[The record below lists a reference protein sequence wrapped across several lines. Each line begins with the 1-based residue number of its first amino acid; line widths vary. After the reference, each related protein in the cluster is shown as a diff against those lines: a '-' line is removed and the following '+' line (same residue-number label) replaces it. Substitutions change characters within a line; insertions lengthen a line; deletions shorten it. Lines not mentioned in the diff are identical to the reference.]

1 MAGQNPESRAEWRAV
16 LGPSPSSSPFQ
27 GEETE
32 INRKKIAPPPILV
45 SGDANARADVGA
57 KEDAMIAILIVC
69 LAVSCSILIVAFAW
83 NRIRGRSIA
92 ASLPAGLRNA
102 ARFAGGPFSI
112 SIAIHLAIILAL
124 IVAVHESRARDLTMA
139 VILEPGAIHP
149 FENAEPLEIPDVP
162 MPQFN
167 TKSPDDSPPVVDL
180 NKVLGANSNEISAT
194 PSDTGLDIG
203 RHLGDLLN
211 PHPGSGGGGGTFP
224 WFVNELRHKGLDI
237 VLVIDG
243 TKSMDF
249 VMADVKARMTQ
260 LAVRVRQL
268 VPIARVG
275 VVVFGG
281 KGDPIDMQPL
291 TLSTA
296 KLQTFLGSITAKGG
310 GEWQENTLGGVQ
322 AAVTRMDWKPY
333 ARKVIVL
340 IGDSP
345 PEPEDFAPL
354 LALIRDFRRNNGTL
368 SGIDVQDEE
377 HERYE
382 REFWI
387 KVHHEEP
394 TLKDIGP
401 LPPFAKQAQAAYK
414 VLAVA
419 GGGSIRSLSRDANV
433 NHQVMILVFGDKWQD
448 EVNQLRIEIAGGR
461 DTNSAAANK

>member
-1 MAGQNPESRAEWRAV
+1 
-16 LGPSPSSSPFQ
+16 
-27 GEETE
+27 
-32 INRKKIAPPPILV
+32 
-45 SGDANARADVGA
+45 
-57 KEDAMIAILIVC
+57 MIAILVVC

-83 NRIRGRSIA
+83 TRIRGIPIA
-92 ASLPAGLRNA
+92 ESMPVGLRNA
-102 ARFAGGPFSI
+102 ARFAGGPFSF
-112 SIAIHLAIILAL
+112 SIAIHLAIIFAL
-124 IVAVHESRARDLTMA
+124 IFAVHESRARDLTMA

-149 FENAEPLEIPDVP
+149 FENAEPLDFLDPP
-162 MPQFN
+162 MPDLN
-167 TKSPDDSPPVVDL
+167 TKMPDDSPPVVDTK
-180 NKVLGANSNEISAT
+180 KVLEANSPDIAAT
-194 PSDTGLDIG
+194 PSNNGLDIG
-203 RHLGDLLN
+203 PRHFNDHLN
-211 PHPGSGGGGGTFP
+211 LHPGLGGEGGETFG
-224 WFVNELRHKGLDI
+224 WFITGLRHKGLDI

-296 KLQTFLGSITAKGG
+296 RLQTFLGSITAKGG

-345 PEPEDFAPL
+345 PEQEDFAPL
-354 LALIRDFRRNNGTL
+354 LALIGDFRRNNGTL
-368 SGIDVQDEE
+368 SGIDVQQEE

-382 REFWI
+382 RELFI
-387 KVHHEEP
+387 KVHRVEP
-394 TLKDIGP
+394 TPKDIGP
-401 LPPFAKQAQAAYK
+401 LPQFAKQAQAAYK
-414 VLAVA
+414 VLAST
-419 GGGSIRSLSRDANV
+419 GGGSIRSLSHDADV

-448 EVNQLRIEIAGGR
+448 EVGRLRVEVAGGR
-461 DTNSAAANK
+461 DSSSAAANK

>member
-1 MAGQNPESRAEWRAV
+1 
-16 LGPSPSSSPFQ
+16 
-27 GEETE
+27 
-32 INRKKIAPPPILV
+32 
-45 SGDANARADVGA
+45 
-57 KEDAMIAILIVC
+57 MIAILVIC

-83 NRIRGRSIA
+83 TRIRGTPIT
-92 ASLPAGLRNA
+92 ASMPPGLRSA

-124 IVAVHESRARDLTMA
+124 IVAVHESRARELIMITW
-139 VILEPGAIHP
+139 EPGAVHP
-149 FENAEPLEIPDVP
+149 LESAEPLEIPDVP
-162 MPQFN
+162 MPEFN
-167 TKSPDDSPPVVDL
+167 TEAPDDSPPVVDVK
-180 NKVLGANSNEISAT
+180 KVLGANSSDLAAT
-194 PSDTGLDIG
+194 PSDIGLDLG
-203 RHLGDLLN
+203 LRHFNDYLN
-211 PHPGSGGGGGTFP
+211 LHPGSGGDGGGSFP
-224 WFVNELRHKGLDI
+224 WFVDQLRHKGLDI

-260 LAVRVRQL
+260 LAIRVRQL

-281 KGDPIDMQPL
+281 KGEPLDLQPL

-296 KLQTFLGSITAKGG
+296 KLQTFLGSIQAKGG
-310 GEWQENTLGGVQ
+310 GEWQENTLGAVQ

-354 LALIRDFRRNNGTL
+354 LSLIHDFRRNNGTL
-368 SGIDVQDEE
+368 SAVDVQDEE

-382 REFWI
+382 RELFI
-387 KVHHEEP
+387 KVHRVEP
-394 TLKDIGP
+394 TPKDIGP

-414 VLAVA
+414 VLAAA
-419 GGGSIRSLSRDANV
+419 GGGSIRSLSHDADV
-433 NHQVMILVFGDKWQD
+433 NHQVMILVFGDKWHE
-448 EVNQLRIEIAGGR
+448 EVSRFSSR
-461 DTNSAAANK
+461 

>member
-1 MAGQNPESRAEWRAV
+1 
-16 LGPSPSSSPFQ
+16 
-27 GEETE
+27 
-32 INRKKIAPPPILV
+32 
-45 SGDANARADVGA
+45 
-57 KEDAMIAILIVC
+57 MIAILIIC

-83 NRIRGRSIA
+83 TRIRGIPIA
-92 ASLPAGLRNA
+92 ESLPVGLRNA

-112 SIAIHLAIILAL
+112 SIAIHLAIIFAL
-124 IVAVHESRARDLTMA
+124 ILAVHESPARELL
-139 VILEPGAIHP
+139 ILKMDPGSIHP
-149 FENAEPLEIPDVP
+149 PETVEPLEFPDPP
-162 MPQFN
+162 MPDLN
-167 TKSPDDSPPVVDL
+167 TKSPDDSPPVVDTK
-180 NKVLGANSNEISAT
+180 KVLGANSNEISAT
-194 PSDTGLDIG
+194 PSDNGI
-203 RHLGDLLN
+203 DLLRQLGSHLN
-211 PHPGSGGGGGTFP
+211 LHPGLGGEGGETFG
-224 WFVNELRHKGLDI
+224 WFVDQLRHKGLDI

-296 KLQTFLGSITAKGG
+296 RLQTFLGSITAKGG

-345 PEPEDFAPL
+345 PEQEDFAPL

-368 SGIDVQDEE
+368 SGIDVQQEE
-377 HERYE
+377 HERYQ
-382 REFWI
+382 RELFI
-387 KVHHEEP
+387 KVHRFEP
-394 TLKDIGP
+394 TPKDIGP
-401 LPPFAKQAQAAYK
+401 LPQFAKQAQAAYK
-414 VLAVA
+414 VLAST
-419 GGGSIRSLSRDANV
+419 GGGSIRSLSHDADV
-433 NHQVMILVFGDKWQD
+433 NHQVMILVFGDKWQE
-448 EVNQLRIEIAGGR
+448 EVGR
-461 DTNSAAANK
+461 FASR